1 MDMSI
6 QDTIFA
12 LSSAAGK
19 AGVSVVRVSGSK
31 AWNTLEVLSAG
42 KNLPEPN
49 MAKLMKLIDP
59 KTLDI
64 IDHTLVI
71 GFKAPASFTG
81 EDIVEYHCHGAIA
94 VIDEMLAALGAM
106 EGCRMAE
113 PGEFTRRAFENNK
126 MDLTEAEAVAD
137 LIDAETAQQKNQALA
152 QMGGALANLYNDWA
166 HDLTKALAYV
176 EAIID
181 FPDEDVPDSETAK
194 ALPAIEKITAE
205 IADHLNDNRRG
216 EMLRS
221 GIQVAVIGAPNAG
234 KSSLVNALAQRD
246 VAIVSDMAGTTR
258 DIIEVHL
265 NLGGYPVIL
274 ADTAGLRPDQLGA
287 GGHDDIESEGIKRAL
302 KRAEDA
308 DIRLLVLD
316 GTKKEHDAHTLNL
329 VNDQSLILINKSDHL
344 DGTKEVQ
351 IAGQKPL
358 YISTVSG
365 DGLNEFLKALCE
377 KISDLMGK
385 RSSSD
390 TPSLTRRRHRTALE
404 EAFEYLALAKQQS
417 APDLMAEEL
426 RSALRAIGR
435 ITGRVDV
442 EDLLDVIFRDF
453 CIGK

>member
-1 MDMSI
+1 
-6 QDTIFA
+6 
-12 LSSAAGK
+12 
-19 AGVSVVRVSGSK
+19 
-31 AWNTLEVLSAG
+31 
-42 KNLPEPN
+42 
-49 MAKLMKLIDP
+49 
-59 KTLDI
+59 
-64 IDHTLVI
+64 
-71 GFKAPASFTG
+71 
-81 EDIVEYHCHGAIA
+81 
-94 VIDEMLAALGAM
+94 
-106 EGCRMAE
+106 
-113 PGEFTRRAFENNK
+113 
-126 MDLTEAEAVAD
+126 
-137 LIDAETAQQKNQALA
+137 
-152 QMGGALANLYNDWA
+152 MGGALADLYNGWA
-166 HDLTKALAYV
+166 HELTKALAYV

-194 ALPAIEKITAE
+194 ALPAIEKITAAIE
-205 IADHLNDNRRG
+205 DHLNDNRRG

-274 ADTAGLRPDQLGA
+274 ADTAGLRPDQLGE

-302 KRAEDA
+302 KRAEEA

-316 GTKKEHDAHTLNL
+316 GTEKEYDTHTLNL
-329 VNDQSLILINKSDHL
+329 INDQSLVLINKSDNFE
-344 DGTKEVQ
+344 GEKQSE
-351 IAGQKPL
+351 IAGQKAL

-365 DGLNEFLKALCE
+365 DGVNDFLKVLGD
-377 KISDLMGK
+377 KIANLMGK
-385 RSSSD
+385 RSGSD
-390 TPSLTRRRHRTALE
+390 APSLTRRRHRAALE
-404 EAFEYLALAKQQS
+404 EAFEYLNLAREQS